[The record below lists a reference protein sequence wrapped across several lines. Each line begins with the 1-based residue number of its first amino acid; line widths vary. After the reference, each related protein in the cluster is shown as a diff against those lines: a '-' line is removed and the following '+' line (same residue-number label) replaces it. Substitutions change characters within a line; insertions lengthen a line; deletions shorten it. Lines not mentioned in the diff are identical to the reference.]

1 MCHDEETII
10 AQCSPSGS
18 GAIALHRLS
27 GIDAVA
33 IATRISTLASGK
45 NLTQLPSH
53 TIHYGRVIDQTQKHI
68 SQVMF
73 LVIR

>member
-1 MCHDEETII
+1 VINNNVRHGIKCHDEETII

-18 GAIALHRLS
+18 GAIALLRLS

-45 NLTQLPSH
+45 
-53 TIHYGRVIDQTQKHI
+53 
-68 SQVMF
+68 
-73 LVIR
+73 